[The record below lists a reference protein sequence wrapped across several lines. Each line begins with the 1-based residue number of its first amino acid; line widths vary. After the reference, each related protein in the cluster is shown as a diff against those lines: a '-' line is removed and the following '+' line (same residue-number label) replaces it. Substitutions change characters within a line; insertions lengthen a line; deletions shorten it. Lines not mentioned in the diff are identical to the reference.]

1 MQSYS
6 YSVTDLDEY
15 ESEAIEVELES
26 EEVVEYG
33 ASVARGMLSTR
44 PDLKHKGMCIVMYD
58 TAGIAISIVPVDT
71 IQ

>member
-6 YSVTDLDEY
+6 YSLTDLDAF

-26 EEVVEYG
+26 EEVVDYG
-33 ASVARGMLSTR
+33 AGVARAMLRTR
-44 PDLKHKGMCIVMYD
+44 PDLKYKGTCVVMYD
-58 TAGIAISIVPVDT
+58 TDGIPISIVPVDT